1 MNLAHV
7 LLLVFWIVFCLLHSL
22 FAAIWFKT
30 WAFAKMKGQYKY
42 YRKLYVIF
50 AAITF
55 VGVVLYQFTIE
66 QVVLF
71 NPPQF
76 LRIIAI
82 VIGGI
87 AGLIIILY
95 ILRYFRTFLN
105 EPMAIHGTPKP
116 LVTNGAYKYVRHPL
130 YIVTFVFIWSGFVLL
145 PWLSSLICVVI
156 VTGYTIWAIP
166 LEEKKLEMEYGDA
179 YTEYKKK
186 IPMLFPRIWRGS

>member
-1 MNLAHV
+1 MDLAHI
-7 LLLVFWIVFCLLHSL
+7 LLLLFWVVFCFLHSL

-30 WAFAKMKGQYKY
+30 WAFAKMKRHSKY

-50 AAITF
+50 AAVSFMGI
-55 VGVVLYQFTIE
+55 VLYQFRMN

-71 NPPQF
+71 DPPEF

-82 VIGGI
+82 IIGGI
-87 AGLIIILY
+87 AGLIIIFY
-95 ILRYFRTFLN
+95 ILRYFRSFLN

-116 LVTNGAYKYVRHPL
+116 LVTDGAYKYVRHPL
-130 YIVTFVFIWSGFVLL
+130 YIVTFVFIWSAFVLL

-156 VTGYTIWAIP
+156 VTGYTILAIP

-186 IPMLFPRIWRGS
+186 IPMLFPRMWK

>member
-7 LLLVFWIVFCLLHSL
+7 LLVVFWVVFCLLHSL

-30 WAFAKMKGQYKY
+30 WAFAKMKGAYRY
-42 YRKLYVIF
+42 YRKLYIVF

-55 VGVVLYQFTIE
+55 IGIVLYQFKME
-66 QVVLF
+66 QLVLF
-71 NPPQF
+71 DPPQF

-82 VIGGI
+82 AIGGI

-95 ILRYFRTFLN
+95 ILRYFRSFLN
-105 EPMAIHGTPKP
+105 EPMAIHGTRKP

-130 YIVTFVFIWSGFVLL
+130 YIVTFVFIWSAFVLL

-156 VTGYTIWAIP
+156 VTTYTVLAIP

-179 YTEYKKK
+179 YTQYKKRVPRL
-186 IPMLFPRIWRGS
+186 IPRIW